1 MGNKILKVD
10 KSLLKEALA
19 AALEKGGDFADIF
32 VEHKRTTS
40 ISLEDGRIERV
51 QSGVDNGAGLRAIC
65 GETTAYAYT
74 NDLSREGLVA
84 AAEVV
89 AQAAKGSVKQRSID
103 FGNLTPGLELKVEQ
117 RPETVD
123 VAEKTGAVMAAD
135 RAARAADPQKIRQVM
150 AGYGDVIQEVIIANS
165 DGVYVED
172 ERIRT
177 RLVIQVVAADGAL
190 MQTGLETAGGVAG
203 FELLS
208 REKPQDIAGRAAQ
221 RALGMLQAGPAPAGK
236 MPVVMAGEAGGTMIH
251 EACGHGLESDLVL
264 KGLSVYGG
272 KLGQEVA
279 SNEITVIDDATLPGR
294 YGSYSFDDEGTPAE
308 PVVLIEK
315 GRLKDYLYDRFS
327 AQKEGRR
334 SNGHG
339 RRESYQHKPITRMA
353 NTYIDRGSMD
363 PEKIIRETGHGLL
376 VRKMGGGQV
385 NTTTGDFMFEVAEGY
400 LIKDGKRG
408 PMVRGATLT
417 GNGPEVLNQ
426 VTMVGNDL
434 GFGTGTC
441 GKDGQGVPVGD
452 AQPTLAIREM
462 VVGGMNAPQGGPGI
476 RRL

>member
-1 MGNKILKVD
+1 MADEVFTID
-10 KSLLKEALA
+10 KALLKEALA
-19 AALEKGGDFADIF
+19 AALAGGADFADIF
-32 VEHKRTTS
+32 AEHRRTTA
-40 ISLEDGRIERV
+40 ISLEDARVERV
-51 QSGVDNGAGLRAIC
+51 QSGVDSGAGVRAIC

-84 AAEVV
+84 AAQTV
-89 AQAAKGSVKQRSID
+89 AQAARGGRGHGSID
-103 FGNLTPGLELKVEQ
+103 LGALSSHLELKAER
-117 RPETVD
+117 RPDEVD
-123 VAEKTGAVMAAD
+123 VAAKTGAVEAAD
-135 RAARAADPQKIRQVM
+135 RAARAVDRDKVRQVM
-150 AGYGDVIQEVIIANS
+150 AGYADVIQEVVIANS

-177 RLVIQVVAADGAL
+177 RLVIQVVAAAGAL

-203 FELLS
+203 FELLD
-208 REKPQDIAGRAAQ
+208 RERPQDLAEKAARRAVN
-221 RALGMLQAGPAPAGK
+221 MLAAGPAPAGR

-251 EACGHGLESDLVL
+251 EACGHGLEADLVL

-272 KLGQEVA
+272 KMGQEVA
-279 SNEITVIDDATLPGR
+279 VPEITVIDDATLPGR
-294 YGSYSFDDEGTPAE
+294 YGSYRFDDEGTPAE

-315 GRLKDYLYDRFS
+315 GRLADYLFDRFS
-327 AQKEGRR
+327 ARKEGRR

-339 RRESYQHKPITRMA
+339 RRESYQYKPITRMA
-353 NTYIDRGSMD
+353 NTYIDRGD
-363 PEKIIRETGHGLL
+363 LPPDRIIRETGHGLL

-400 LIKDGKRG
+400 LIRDGQVG

-417 GNGPEVLNQ
+417 GNGPEVLRQ

-452 AQPTLAIREM
+452 AQPTMAIGEM
-462 VVGGMNAPQGGPGI
+462 VVGGKTGGGPRI

>member
-1 MGNKILKVD
+1 MSKNLTVD

-19 AALEKGGDFADIF
+19 AALAKGGDFADIF
-32 VEHKRTTS
+32 VEHKRATS
-40 ISLEDGRIERV
+40 ISLEDARIERV
-51 QSGVDNGAGLRAIC
+51 QSGVDNGAGVRAIC
-65 GETTAYAYT
+65 GDTTAYAYT

-84 AAEVV
+84 AAETV
-89 AQAAKGSVKQRSID
+89 AQAARGGREQRTID
-103 FGNLTPGLELKVEQ
+103 LGNLTPHLEFKVKQ
-117 RPETVD
+117 RPDEVE
-123 VAEKTGAVMAAD
+123 VAAKTGAVEAAD
-135 RAARAADPQKIRQVM
+135 RAARAVDREKIRQVM

-177 RLVIQVVAADGAL
+177 RMVIQVVAADGAL

-208 REKPQDIAGRAAQ
+208 LERPEEMAERAAS
-221 RALGMLQAGPAPAGK
+221 RAVAMLKAPPAPAGK

-251 EACGHGLESDLVL
+251 EACGHGLEADLVL

-272 KLGQEVA
+272 KVGQEVA
-279 SNEITVIDDATLPGR
+279 SPEITVIDDATLPGR
-294 YGSYSFDDEGTPAE
+294 YGSYRFDDEGTPAE
-308 PVVLIEK
+308 TVVLIEK
-315 GRLKDYLYDRFS
+315 GRLKDYLFDRFS

-353 NTYIDRGSMD
+353 NTYIDRGDLD
-363 PEKIIRETGHGLL
+363 PEKIIREAGHGLL

-400 LIKDGKRG
+400 LIKDGKTG

-462 VVGGMNAPQGGPGI
+462 VVGGMNSPQGGPGI

>member
-1 MGNKILKVD
+1 MANKELTVD

-19 AALEKGGDFADIF
+19 AALAKGGDFADIF
-32 VEHKRTTS
+32 VENKRTTS
-40 ISLEDGRIERV
+40 VSLEDARIERV
-51 QSGVDNGAGLRAIC
+51 QSGVDNGAGVRAIQ
-65 GETTAYAYT
+65 GGTTAYAYT

-84 AAEVV
+84 AAETV
-89 AQAAKGSVKQRSID
+89 AQAARGGRGQRSID
-103 FGNLTPGLELKVEQ
+103 LGNLTPHLEFKVER
-117 RPETVD
+117 RPDEVD
-123 VAEKTGAVMAAD
+123 VAEKTGAVQAAD
-135 RAARAADPQKIRQVM
+135 RAARAVDRERIRQVM
-150 AGYGDVIQEVIIANS
+150 VGYGDVIQEVVIANS

-177 RLVIQVVAADGAL
+177 RVVVQVVAAQGAL
-190 MQTGLETAGGVAG
+190 MQTGLETSGGAAG

-208 REKPQDIAGRAAQ
+208 LERPAEMADKAARRAVS
-221 RALGMLQAGPAPAGK
+221 MLEAGPAPAGR

-251 EACGHGLESDLVL
+251 EACGHGLEADLVL
-264 KGLSVYGG
+264 KGLSVYGEKMG
-272 KLGQEVA
+272 AEVA
-279 SNEITVIDDATLPGR
+279 SPAITVIDDATLPGR
-294 YGSYSFDDEGTPAE
+294 YGSYRFDDEGTPAE

-315 GRLKDYLYDRFS
+315 GRLKDFLFDHFS
-327 AQKEGRR
+327 AQKQRRR

-353 NTYIDRGSMD
+353 NTYIDRGDMD
-363 PEKIIRETGHGLL
+363 PDKIIRETGHGLL

-400 LIKDGKRG
+400 LIKDGQRG
-408 PMVRGATLT
+408 PLVRGATLT
-417 GNGPEVLNQ
+417 GNGPDVLKQ

-452 AQPTLAIREM
+452 AQPTMAIREM
-462 VVGGMNAPQGGPGI
+462 VVGGVTGASGSPRI